1 MNKTVLITAV
11 LGGWLA
17 IGADD
22 FFSQFASPPVQ
33 YGPSCFWWW
42 FGAPY
47 STADVRSSLDAMK
60 TAGLS
65 GFRNEKSF
73 SRAFRA
79 WTGHSPRE
87 FLDKCH

>member
-1 MNKTVLITAV
+1 LRDEATSLRELKKEAKLE
-11 LGGWLA
+11 LA
-17 IGADD
+17 KQGLTRRR
-22 FFSQFASPPVQ
+22 ASIK
-33 YGPSCFWWW
+33 
-42 FGAPY
+42 
-47 STADVRSSLDAMK
+47 RI
-60 TAGLS
+60 AGLS